1 MFRRG
6 LLVLICALTALTAL
20 GTYKPA
26 AAAIT
31 LTVSTNLV
39 GEPVNV
45 LQKLADKFTA
55 ANPDIKI
62 DFSAPGADYEAQ
74 MKVKMAANDLPD
86 VFSTHGWAKIRYG
99 SFLLDLK
106 DQPWVSRIVEP
117 MKPIVTDESGKV
129 YVLPLDSDVAGPVY
143 NVDLFKQ
150 YGLDVPASW
159 DDLMAAC
166 KTIISKSNGA
176 VTPIHVGGADGWP
189 LGHMLDLFSSS
200 LLISSSKK
208 AGPSLKDGSFDWSW
222 YLPMAQG
229 LKDLQTN
236 GCLNKDANTAKYT
249 DSANAIATGKAAM
262 GIYGP
267 FIVSDARKTNPKVN
281 LGFFPVPAFAKGDPV
296 TFIGGEK
303 TTFGVWKDSPN
314 KDAGLKFL
322 AFLAQPEN
330 DLQVAQANQLSSAL
344 SDVKVDLGDLQP
356 YYDKYKDVAYFP
368 YFDRVYLPNG
378 MFDAMDKGAQDLL
391 AGGITP
397 QQYVDNLKAEY
408 VRLRAAMA
416 ATPAK

>member
-1 MFRRG
+1 
-6 LLVLICALTALTAL
+6 
-20 GTYKPA
+20 
-26 AAAIT
+26 
-31 LTVSTNLV
+31 
-39 GEPVNV
+39 
-45 LQKLADKFTA
+45 
-55 ANPDIKI
+55 
-62 DFSAPGADYEAQ
+62 
-74 MKVKMAANDLPD
+74 

-99 SFLLDLK
+99 TFLLDLR
-106 DQPWVSRIVEP
+106 DQPWVSRIVAP
-117 MKPIVTDESGKV
+117 MKSIVTDDAGKV

-143 NVDLFKQ
+143 NVDLFKE
-150 YGLDVPASW
+150 YGLEVPATW

-166 KTIISKSNGA
+166 KTILDKGKGA

-208 AGPSLKDGSFDWSW
+208 AGPSLTDGTFDWSW

-236 GCLNKDANTAKYT
+236 DCLNKDANTAKYT
-249 DSANAIATGKAAM
+249 DSAAALANGKAAM

-267 FIVSDARKTNPKVN
+267 FIVSDARTVNPKVN
-281 LGFFPVPAFAKGDPV
+281 LGFFPVPAFAKDDPV

-303 TTFGVWKDSPN
+303 TTFGVWKDTPN
-314 KDAGLKFL
+314 KEAALKFVN
-322 AFLAQPEN
+322 FLAEPEN
-330 DLQVAQANQLSSAL
+330 DLLVAQANQLSSAL
-344 SDVKVDLGDLQP
+344 SDVKVDLGDMAP
-356 YYDKYKDVAYFP
+356 FYDKYKDVPYFP

-408 VRLRAAMA
+408 VRLRAATA